1 MGCGSSKVQRDN
13 DPPGTSYNKPRP
25 AARPATR
32 PPSQRTQ
39 FQGRLATGTGA
50 KNRSRPPS
58 AVPKPHSSAQP
69 RTHSQTTCP
78 RTQLQTG
85 TRSRPSRTGT
95 RRRHSTALGTI
106 HDGQPPEDSAI
117 REEINSFRLFID
129 QHAINFYRTQCDESG
144 ASISRYIARTMISN
158 VIEKRLNVENSVAMN
173 LARALEKYANDAAS
187 EKRGEHLFILCRTAS
202 MIRSMMDR
210 HPESWEFSWRGG
222 ADIVFPSVMRGH
234 AEFMQATLDI

>member
-25 AARPATR
+25 ATR
-32 PPSQRTQ
+32 PNSHRTQSQR
-39 FQGRLATGTGA
+39 RLATGTGA
-50 KNRSRPPS
+50 RNRTQPLS
-58 AVPKPHSSAQP
+58 AVPKPHSSSQP
-69 RTHSQTTCP
+69 RTHSQSTSS
-78 RTQLQTG
+78 RTHLHTG
-85 TRSRPSRTGT
+85 ARTRPSRTGT
-95 RRRHSTALGTI
+95 RRRHPTALGTI

-144 ASISRYIARTMISN
+144 ASISRYIARTIISN
-158 VIEKRLNVENSVAMN
+158 VIEKRSNENSVAMN
-173 LARALEKYANDAAS
+173 LASALEKYANDATS
-187 EKRGEHLFILCRTAS
+187 QKRGEHLLILCRTAS
-202 MIRSMMDR
+202 MIGSMMDR

-222 ADIVFPSVMRGH
+222 VDIVFPSVMRGH